1 MKKTV
6 LLTSAA
12 LVAMTGVATAGTLT
26 TDSSTT
32 LKPVVAAKEAVAGGT
47 SNTATKLDVSS
58 AITGGTFTPGNPG
71 DPTATPPVAATQPAF
86 SGIVITPAG
95 IPLGTLTDGIMNVTS
110 SGKWTVVT
118 GTDTLSICA
127 ASADGSMLEQ
137 QLTLKNGNGTNSL
150 IFDKTNGG
158 TGSLTNGER
167 YVLGWGTTCA
177 AAPTD
182 GTSKL
187 QLELPAGTTS
197 ATLTVTSG
205 LATTQQLFDTAGP
218 ATFLTVANQLSA
230 AVTKQVKNQINFND
244 NFLSLVD
251 STQTPPTTG
260 LTSDT
265 FDVTVTA
272 AQSGVPATFGAG
284 DKVITTITVSDP
296 AGLATSGTATVADIT
311 GLADPTDPTSG
322 SGIFTDGNCVDI
334 VAATGKI
341 VCTSTATAPLID
353 PLTLPMTGPVTETFE
368 YTVSLDQTTPTAITE
383 KTFSVTTEFDF
394 ADATMQDRTLA
405 NSNALLTNASAGTW
419 TFNGT
424 TIHVPL
430 LKGSGGTNTFI
441 KLQSKVNASV
451 RGLVLCSD
459 GVSRPVDLG
468 TITAGTPKLITSD
481 NVVAAL
487 GSAGTVDQS
496 AGYAMTLSVTADQS
510 NIFGYA
516 NTVDAAGNSRFI
528 PLTAIS
534 GIQQ

>member
-12 LVAMTGVATAGTLT
+12 LVAMSGVATAGTLT
-26 TDSSTT
+26 TDNSTT
-32 LKPVVAAKEAVAGGT
+32 LKPIVAAKEAVAGGT
-47 SNTATKLDVSS
+47 ANTPTKLDVTT
-58 AITGGTFTPGNPG
+58 AVTGTFTPGNPG
-71 DPTATPPVAATQPAF
+71 DPTATPPVPATQPTYT
-86 SGIVITPAG
+86 GIVITPAG

-110 SGKWTVVT
+110 SGKWTVVS

-127 ASADGSMLEQ
+127 PSADGTTLEP
-137 QLTLKNGNGTNSL
+137 QLTLKNGNGTSSL

-158 TGSLTNGER
+158 TGSITNGER
-167 YVLGWGTTCA
+167 YVMGWGTTCA

-187 QLELPAGTTS
+187 QLELPAGSTS
-197 ATLTVTSG
+197 ATLTVTTG

-218 ATFLTVANQLSA
+218 VTFLTVANQLSA
-230 AVTKQVKNQINFND
+230 AVTKQVKNQIDFND
-244 NFLSLVD
+244 NFLSLIDV
-251 STQTPPTTG
+251 TQTPSKVS
-260 LTSDT
+260 SDT
-265 FDVTVTA
+265 IDVAVTA
-272 AQSGVPATFGAG
+272 ALSGAPATFGAG

-296 AGLATSGTATVADIT
+296 AGLATTSTATVADIT
-311 GLADPTDPTSG
+311 AVDPNTGTG
-322 SGIFTDGNCVDI
+322 SGVFTDGSCVDV
-334 VAATGKI
+334 VASTGKI
-341 VCTSTATAPLID
+341 VCTSTATGPLVD
-353 PLTLPMTGPVTETFE
+353 PATLPMTGPVTDTLE
-368 YTVSLDQTTPTAITE
+368 YTINTDTNTAITE

-394 ADATMQDRTLA
+394 ADATMQDRTVA
-405 NSNALLTNASAGTW
+405 NGNALLANAPAGTW

-441 KLQSKVNASV
+441 KLQSKVNAAV

-481 NVVAAL
+481 TVVAAL

-496 AGYAMTLSVTADQS
+496 AGYAMTLSVTADQA

>member
-26 TDSSTT
+26 TDNSTT

-47 SNTATKLDVSS
+47 ANTPTKLDVSS
-58 AITGGTFTPGNPG
+58 AVTGTFTPGNPG
-71 DPTATPPVAATQPAF
+71 DPNATPPVPATQPVF
-86 SGIVITPAG
+86 TGIVITPAG

-127 ASADGSMLEQ
+127 PSADGTTLEQ
-137 QLTLKNGNGTNSL
+137 QLTLKNGNGTSSL

-158 TGSLTNGER
+158 TGSLTNGEH
-167 YVLGWGTTCA
+167 YVLGWGATCA

-187 QLELPAGTTS
+187 QLELPAGSTS
-197 ATLTVTSG
+197 ATMTVTTG

-230 AVTKQVKNQINFND
+230 SVTKQVKNQIDFNK
-244 NFLSLVD
+244 NFLSLID
-251 STQTPPTTG
+251 NTQTEAH
-260 LTSDT
+260 SDT
-265 FDVTVTA
+265 IGVSVTA
-272 AQSGVPATFGAG
+272 AQSGVPATFGVG

-296 AGLATSGTATVADIT
+296 AGLATTATATGKDVTGIT
-311 GLADPTDPTSG
+311 DLTDPNAVG
-322 SGIFTDGNCVDI
+322 SGVFGDATCVDI
-334 VAATGKI
+334 VASTGKI
-341 VCTSTATAPLID
+341 VCTSEATAPLVD
-353 PLTLPMTGPVTETFE
+353 PTTFPMTGPVVEDFFYIINT
-368 YTVSLDQTTPTAITE
+368 DTTTAITE

-394 ADATMQDRTLA
+394 AEPTMQDRTVA
-405 NSNALLTNASAGTW
+405 NGNALLTNAPAGTW

-430 LKGSGGTNTFI
+430 VKGSNGTNTFI
-441 KLQSKVNASV
+441 KLQSKVNAAV

-459 GVSRPVDLG
+459 GVSRPIDLG
-468 TITAGTPKLITSD
+468 TITAGTPLTITSD
-481 NVVAAL
+481 TILAAL
-487 GSAGTVDQS
+487 GSAGTVNPN
-496 AGYAMTLSVTADQS
+496 GYAMTLSVTADQS

-516 NTVDAAGNSRFI
+516 NTMDAAGNSRFI